1 MIEYCV
7 LCGSR
12 VDKDEPAFDVNT
24 SPLYI
29 KPRLVCNPCY
39 EEIRAKIRQ
48 EDSDKALRFLIEL
61 LKKLA
66 ELDNPEDAHL
76 QADIALLE
84 YINNQEVIDAFDSI
98 EKWYS

>member
-1 MIEYCV
+1 MMDYCS
-7 LCGSR
+7 LCGR
-12 VDKDEPAFDVNT
+12 RIDKDEPALDVNT

-48 EDSDKALRFLIEL
+48 EDSDKALGFLVEL

-66 ELDNPEDAHL
+66 ELYGPEEAHL
-76 QADIALLE
+76 KADIALLE
-84 YINNQEVIDAFDSI
+84 YINNQEVTDAFDSI

>member
-1 MIEYCV
+1 MDYCS
-7 LCGSR
+7 LCGR
-12 VDKDEPAFDVNT
+12 RIDKDEPALDVNT

-29 KPRLVCNPCY
+29 KPAFVCGQCY
-39 EEIRAKIRQ
+39 EEVRAKIRQ

-84 YINNQEVIDAFDSI
+84 YINNQEVTDAFDSI